1 LAALLELGDTN
12 YAVKFENGHLPP
24 GFDGSGGRTAA
35 IVGIC
40 AALSGVLIPR
50 RARANSG
57 RRPACCPQTRA
68 LAGMGGETV
77 SGRTSAPA

>member
-1 LAALLELGDTN
+1 LAALLKLGDTN

-35 IVGIC
+35 IVSIC

-57 RRPACCPQTRA
+57 
-68 LAGMGGETV
+68 
-77 SGRTSAPA
+77 